1 MKKLFLLTG
10 ILLMS
15 VFILCTAN
23 QAIANNPEKTSDN
36 KDSGHDSTHRIM
48 RGMKIQRI
56 GDDSMIIYIKKKDF
70 HHFDK
75 HDFPGCHK
83 KGGYY
88 GHWAGF
94 EIGIGGYVNSGFNMN
109 FPETESYLNIN
120 TARSLM
126 LNFNPFEF
134 NLNIARNH
142 FGLTSGL
149 GLQLNNYYFTGN
161 NMILGDSSRL
171 VAYKIVDNKGNSVT
185 PMVNKL
191 FIAWI
196 NVPVLLEYQTNPGWR
211 LNGFHIAL
219 GIVGGVRIGSYTKQS
234 FHESGTTYYLED
246 MNDKVVASID
256 LDNHI
261 IRKHGPY
268 HLNSFKADATVRI
281 GWSFLNLFATYSITP
296 MFVKNQGPKIYPWN
310 VGITLLPW

>member
-1 MKKLFLLTG
+1 MKKLFVMTSIGL
-10 ILLMS
+10 IS

-23 QAIANNPEKTSDN
+23 PAIANDPEKTSN
-36 KDSGHDSTHRIM
+36 HKNSGHDSTHRMM
-48 RGMKIQRI
+48 RGMKIQKI

-70 HHFDK
+70 NHFGK

-88 GHWAGF
+88 GHWAGL
-94 EIGIGGYVNSGFNMN
+94 EIGIGGYVNSDFNMN
-109 FPETESYLNIN
+109 FEETESYLNIN
-120 TARSLM
+120 TARSIM

-161 NMILGDSSRL
+161 NMILGDSSQL
-171 VAYKIVDNKGNSVT
+171 VAYKIVDYKGNSVT

-196 NVPVLLEYQTNPGWR
+196 NVPVLLEYQTNSGYGMS
-211 LNGFHIAL
+211 GFHIAL

-246 MNDKVVASID
+246 QNNKVVASFYPEH
-256 LDNHI
+256 HI
-261 IRKHGPY
+261 IRKHGAY
-268 HLNSFKADATVRI
+268 HLNPFKADATVRI

-296 MFVKNQGPKIYPWN
+296 MFVEDQGPEVYPWN
-310 VGITLLPW
+310 VGITLMPW

>member
-1 MKKLFLLTG
+1 MKKLYLLTG
-10 ILLMS
+10 IMLMS
-15 VFILCTAN
+15 VIILCTVNSVLAN
-23 QAIANNPEKTSDN
+23 DPVKTSIH
-36 KDSGHDSTHRIM
+36 KFSGHDSTHRMM
-48 RGMKIQRI
+48 RGMKIQKI
-56 GDDSMIIYIKKKDF
+56 GDDSMIIYIMKKNF
-70 HHFDK
+70 NHFSK
-75 HDFPGCHK
+75 HDFPGWHK
-83 KGGYY
+83 EGGYY

-120 TARSLM
+120 TARSIM

-134 NLNIARNH
+134 NLNIAGNH

-161 NMILGDSSRL
+161 YMILGDSSQL
-171 VAYKIVDNKGNSVT
+171 VAYKIVDNYGSSIT
-185 PMVNKL
+185 PTVNKL
-191 FIAWI
+191 LVAWI
-196 NVPVLLEYQTNPGWR
+196 NVPVLLEYQTNPGCR
-211 LNGFHIAL
+211 LSGFHIAL

-246 MNDKVVASID
+246 MNDNVVASITP
-256 LDNHI
+256 DNHI

-281 GWSFLNLFATYSITP
+281 GWSFLNLFATWSITP
-296 MFVKNQGPKIYPWN
+296 MFVNNQGPVVYPWN

>member
-1 MKKLFLLTG
+1 MKKIFVLTG
-10 ILLMS
+10 IMLMS
-15 VFILCTAN
+15 VFILFTAN
-23 QAIANNPEKTSDN
+23 PAAANDPGNTYGN
-36 KDSGHDSTHRIM
+36 KDSGHDSIHRIM
-48 RGMKIQRI
+48 HGMKIQKI
-56 GDDSMIIYIKKKDF
+56 GNDSMIIYIRKKDF
-70 HHFDK
+70 HHFCK
-75 HDFPGCHK
+75 YDFPGCHK
-83 KGGYY
+83 EGGYY

-109 FPETESYLNIN
+109 FPQTESYLNIN
-120 TARSLM
+120 TARSIM

-149 GLQLNNYYFTGN
+149 GLQVNNYYFTGN
-161 NMILGDSSRL
+161 QMIIGDSSQL
-171 VAYKIVDNKGNSVT
+171 TAYKIVDNNGTSVT

-196 NVPVLLEYQTNPGWR
+196 NVPVLIEYQTNPGCR
-211 LNGFHIAL
+211 FNGFHIAL

-246 MNDKVVASID
+246 MNDNVVASINP
-256 LDNHI
+256 DNHI
-261 IRKHGPY
+261 IRQHGPY

-296 MFVKNQGPKIYPWN
+296 MFVNNQGPVVYPWN
-310 VGITLLPW
+310 VGITLMPW